1 MLLFRRSCCIK
12 SKPTFQIGANPIRKL
27 ATQTKVKEEGD
38 ISSVFVSLS
47 GASPTALPER
57 FTNIKRQLVRGK
69 EPQISSSW
77 KRLLKQLSIEKE
89 LVAEKGP
96 AVVPQID
103 FKDLSRS
110 STDTINLIKKRGVA
124 VVRGVIPE
132 EEARGYKDEMEEYV
146 RANPWTK
153 GKVSASL
160 KIFARMILG
169 VCTY

>member
-1 MLLFRRSCCIK
+1 MLLFRRSCIK
-12 SKPTFQIGANPIRKL
+12 SKPTFQVGANPIRRL

-57 FTNIKRQLVRGK
+57 FADIKRQLVRGK
-69 EPQISSSW
+69 EPQISGSW
-77 KRLLKQLSIEKE
+77 KRLLKQLSVENK
-89 LVAEKGP
+89 LVAEKGA
-96 AVVPQID
+96 AVVPQVD
-103 FKDLSRS
+103 FKDLSRPS
-110 STDTINLIKKRGVA
+110 ADTIDQIKKRGVA

-132 EEARGYKDEMEEYV
+132 EEARGYKDEVEEYV
-146 RANPWTK
+146 KANPWTK

-160 KIFARMILG
+160 NLFACMILV